1 MSRDRLPSPET
12 EDNLQ
17 HLQKIQKER
26 LFHIEARYGPH
37 RSRGLSA
44 PGPLMPSGHPVDQKR
59 YHRSRSQCIRSKRD
73 DSLAPSSASLKPGRQ
88 YRPQMSVPAPVP
100 SGNRDDTFQR
110 YNSDPGRPLQSA
122 EENLQFTPSPP
133 TEPPPEDI
141 EEYEEMTMEEEGP
154 RHCHHQRSDSGFVA
168 TPGPSSSSYVDMTP
182 VNPSLLQSLERMSL
196 EMDPKRGVVNERGF
210 SPDRMPVV
218 KAATRGQRGFADY
231 ELMQPRRLNSR
242 DAYEDMTL
250 GQGISTPIY
259 ENHQIKTQ

>member
-1 MSRDRLPSPET
+1 MSRDRRPSPET

-44 PGPLMPSGHPVDQKR
+44 PGPLVPSGGYPVNQNP
-59 YHRSRSQCIRSKRD
+59 YHRSRSQCIRNIRD
-73 DSLAPSSASLKPGRQ
+73 DSLAPSSASLQPGRL
-88 YRPQMSVPAPVP
+88 YRPQMPVPAPVP
-100 SGNRDDTFQR
+100 SGNRDDTFR
-110 YNSDPGRPLQSA
+110 RPGRPPRSL

-168 TPGPSSSSYVDMTP
+168 TPGPSWSSYVDITP
-182 VNPSLLQSLERMSL
+182 VNPSVLQSFERMSL
-196 EMDPKRGVVNERGF
+196 EMMDPRLGVVNERGF
-210 SPDRMPVV
+210 SPDRLPVV
-218 KAATRGQRGFADY
+218 KVATCGQRGFAEY

-259 ENHQIKTQ
+259 ENH